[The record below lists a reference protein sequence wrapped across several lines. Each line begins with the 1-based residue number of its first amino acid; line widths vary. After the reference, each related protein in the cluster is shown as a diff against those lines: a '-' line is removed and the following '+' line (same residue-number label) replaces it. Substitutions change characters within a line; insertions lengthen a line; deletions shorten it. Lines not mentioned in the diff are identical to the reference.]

1 MLFRSFLG
9 GPKERMIANT
19 IESLL
24 LVQRQAPQAAALTL
38 LLMALIS
45 LTAALLLRGRSL
57 EELPLP

>member
-1 MLFRSFLG
+1 
-9 GPKERMIANT
+9 MIANT